1 MGEARRREGRR
12 LQRARPSRNNACMTT
27 AALLY
32 AVGAALQGWLA
43 VMLGIS
49 GRVLHGADERWPRLL
64 AAAFA
69 FNTLRSALFAF
80 GFGLVPMA
88 DSPRLLTGTLSLLA
102 VGLITAAL
110 MNYVGLDARVRR
122 RAWWV
127 AGPVLLVLEISVPFH
142 WITRGTASAIIIL
155 FTLGWAAMFLHAMR
169 REPRNGHGF
178 VVLATLTFPLVVI
191 ALRLGWLP
199 FEMIGLSEILPLPAI
214 GIAVLTTGLVRANQ
228 RAQREGEQTARALAA
243 REHAEAALRLVNE
256 SLEQRVAQRT
266 EHLQETIDGLESFN
280 RSVSHDLRG
289 PLGGIAGVTR
299 MARDKLAEGRLDE
312 ADAMLAAIGRQ
323 ADASVA
329 MVAALLALARAGNAQ
344 PQRTCVDATAL
355 ASEVVATLEAAGRT
369 SAATVVVQPL
379 PEADADRE
387 LLRQVFANLVGNA
400 CKFAAGRA
408 AARVEVGH
416 ERTPQ
421 GQAYFVRDNGIGF
434 APAEASRLFRPFERL
449 NGQRYE
455 GFGVGLSIVQR
466 IVDHHGGRV
475 WAEGAPGAGATF
487 WFTLG
492 RPEPRPAT

>member
-1 MGEARRREGRR
+1 M
-12 LQRARPSRNNACMTT
+12 RPCRPARNNARMTT

-49 GRVLHGADERWPRLL
+49 GRVLHGATERWSRLL

-69 FNTLRSALFAF
+69 CNTLRSALLA
-80 GFGLVPMA
+80 GGYGMVPMGG
-88 DSPRLLTGTLSLLA
+88 SPRLLTGTLSLLT

-110 MNYVGLDARVRR
+110 MNYVDLDARIRR
-122 RAWWV
+122 RAWWF
-127 AGPVLLVLEISVPFH
+127 AGPVLLALEISVPFH
-142 WITRGTASAIIIL
+142 WINRGAASAIVIL

-243 REHAEAALRLVNE
+243 NERAEAALRRVNE

-266 EHLQETIDGLESFN
+266 AHLQETIDGLESFN

-289 PLGGIAGVTR
+289 PLGGIAGVAR
-299 MARDKLAEGRLDE
+299 MARDKLGEGRLDE

-323 ADASVA
+323 ADESVS
-329 MVAALLALARAGNAQ
+329 MVAALLALARVGNAQ

-355 ASEVVATLEAAGRT
+355 AGEVVATLEAAGKT
-369 SAATVVVQPL
+369 ATTTVVVQQL

-387 LLRQVFANLVGNA
+387 LLRQVFANLLGNA
-400 CKFAAGRA
+400 CKFVSGHA

-416 ERTPQ
+416 ASTPQ

-434 APAEASRLFRPFERL
+434 PPTEAARLFRPFERL
-449 NGQRYE
+449 NGPRYE

-466 IVDHHGGRV
+466 IIDHHGGRV

-492 RPEPRPAT
+492 ARRGAPDAR

>member
-1 MGEARRREGRR
+1 
-12 LQRARPSRNNACMTT
+12 MTT

-32 AVGAALQGWLA
+32 AVGALLEGWLA
-43 VMLGIS
+43 AMLYLS
-49 GRVLHGADERWPRLL
+49 GRALRGPDERWSLLL
-64 AAAFA
+64 ATGFA
-69 FNTLRSALFAF
+69 CNGARSAFLAGGYGNVAF
-80 GFGLVPMA
+80 DVT
-88 DSPRLLTGTLSLLA
+88 PRFVTGTLAELA
-102 VGLITAAL
+102 LGFTTAAL
-110 MNYVGLDARVRR
+110 MDYVGLSRPARR
-122 RAWWV
+122 RIWLV
-127 AGPVLLVLEISVPFH
+127 AGPVLLGTWLLMMGGWLSRGGGVLI
-142 WITRGTASAIIIL
+142 AIGYIAGWGLL
-155 FTLGWAAMFLHAMR
+155 FARATL
-169 REPRNGHGF
+169 REPRAGHGL
-178 VVLATLTFPLVVI
+178 VVGATLSFPAVVI
-191 ALRLGWLP
+191 ALRLGLLP
-199 FEMIGLSEILPLPAI
+199 FEVLPIAEILPLSAI

-243 REHAEAALRLVNE
+243 REHAEAELRVVNE
-256 SLEQRVAQRT
+256 SLELRVAQRT
-266 EHLQETIDGLESFN
+266 AHLQETIDGLESFN

-299 MARDKLAEGRLDE
+299 MARDKLGEGRLDE

-323 ADASVA
+323 ADESVA

-355 ASEVVATLEAAGRT
+355 AGEVVATLEAAGKT
-369 SAATVVVQPL
+369 ATTTVVVQPL
-379 PEADADRE
+379 PAADADRE

-400 CKFAAGRA
+400 CKFAGGRA

-416 ERTPQ
+416 ASTPQ

-434 APAEASRLFRPFERL
+434 PPAEAARLFRPFERL

-492 RPEPRPAT
+492 ARRGAPDVG

>member
-1 MGEARRREGRR
+1 
-12 LQRARPSRNNACMTT
+12 MTN

-49 GRVLHGADERWPRLL
+49 GRVLHGANERWSRLL

-69 FNTLRSALFAF
+69 CNTLRSALFA
-80 GFGLVPMA
+80 GGYGLVPMTG
-88 DSPRLLTGTLSLLA
+88 SPRILTGTLSLLT

-110 MNYVGLDARVRR
+110 MNYVDLDARIQR

-127 AGPVLLVLEISVPFH
+127 AGPVLVALETAVPFH
-142 WITRGTASAIIIL
+142 WISRGTASAIIIL
-155 FTLGWAAMFLHAMR
+155 FTLGWAAMFLRAMR

-199 FEMIGLSEILPLPAI
+199 FEMVGLSEILPLPAI

-228 RAQREGEQTARALAA
+228 RALREGERTAQALAA
-243 REHAEAALRLVNE
+243 RERAEAELRTANE
-256 SLEQRVAQRT
+256 TLEQRVAQRT
-266 EHLQETIDGLESFN
+266 AHLQETIAGLESFN

-289 PLGGIAGVTR
+289 PLGGISGDAR
-299 MARDKLAEGRLDE
+299 IARDTLGEGLLDE
-312 ADAMLAAIGRQ
+312 ADAMLAVIARQ
-323 ADASVA
+323 ADDSVA
-329 MVAALLALARAGNAQ
+329 MVAALLELARAGNAQ
-344 PQRTCVDATAL
+344 LLREPVDATAL
-355 ASEVVATLEAAGRT
+355 AGEVVATLEAAGKT
-369 SAATVVVQPL
+369 AATTVVVRPL

-400 CKFAAGRA
+400 CKFAGGRA

-416 ERTPQ
+416 ASTSQ

-434 APAEASRLFRPFERL
+434 PPAEAARLFRPFERL
-449 NGQRYE
+449 NGHRYE

-475 WAEGAPGAGATF
+475 WAEGMPGAGATF

-492 RPEPRPAT
+492 ARRGAPDVG